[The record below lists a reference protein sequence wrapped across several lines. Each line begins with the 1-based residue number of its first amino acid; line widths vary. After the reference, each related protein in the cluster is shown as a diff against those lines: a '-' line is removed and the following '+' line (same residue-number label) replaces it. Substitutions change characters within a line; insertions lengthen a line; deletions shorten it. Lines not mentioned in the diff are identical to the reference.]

1 MGRGGVGGG
10 GGAGR
15 GVLNEGHSSGQ
26 CSRFFSVSLPLEYRA
41 TGEQSGVRIVGVKSQ
56 QSHSLLHLELSL
68 RGNHK
73 TYNLG
78 GVEMPGIFDDYSER
92 GGLS

>member
-1 MGRGGVGGG
+1 MA
-10 GGAGR
+10 GAGG

-26 CSRFFSVSLPLEYRA
+26 CSRFFSVTVPLEYRA
-41 TGEQSGVRIVGVKSQ
+41 TGEQSGVRIVRVKSQ

-78 GVEMPGIFDDYSER
+78 G
-92 GGLS
+92 GGNARYF